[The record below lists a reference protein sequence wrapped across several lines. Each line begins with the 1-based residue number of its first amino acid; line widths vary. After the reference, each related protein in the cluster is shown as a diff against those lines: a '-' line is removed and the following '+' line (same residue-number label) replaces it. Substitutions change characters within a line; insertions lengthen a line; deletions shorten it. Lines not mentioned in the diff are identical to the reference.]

1 MKAIHKNVVLIACS
15 DQTGLIHKITGVLL
29 HYSLNVTETEEFVDH
44 TIQRFFMRI
53 QFEGESG
60 TEGVEQELRK
70 ILPAS
75 THVHVGRLQPR
86 KIVVLVSKELH
97 CLGDLLLRYATGE
110 LQAEISAVV
119 SQTEDGR
126 ELTKRFDIPFH
137 YVPVRGLSREEHER
151 ELLKVLSPYQPEY
164 LVLARYMRIFSESF
178 IKCFPERIVN
188 IHHSFLPAFIGK
200 NPYDQ
205 AYERGVKIIGA
216 TAHFVTENLDEGP
229 IITQAIIPINHA
241 DDPGEMARRG
251 QDVEKIVLARATE
264 LVFED
269 RVLVDGRRTIVF
281 E

>member
-1 MKAIHKNVVLIACS
+1 MHKDVVLIACP

-29 HYSLNVTETEEFVDH
+29 RHSLNITETQEFVDH

-60 TEGVEQELRK
+60 TQNLEQELRK
-70 ILPAS
+70 VLPQGAFCQV
-75 THVHVGRLQPR
+75 TRLQPR
-86 KIVVLVSKELH
+86 KVVVLVSKELH
-97 CLGDLLLRYATGE
+97 CLGDLLLRHSMGE
-110 LQAEISAVV
+110 LQAEILAVV
-119 SQTEDGR
+119 SQNEEGR
-126 ELTKRFDIPFH
+126 SLSKRFDIPFH
-137 YVPVRGLSREEHER
+137 HIPVKTLSREEHEG
-151 ELLKVLSPYQPEY
+151 EILKIINPYKPAY
-164 LVLARYMRIFSESF
+164 LILARYMRIFSEGF
-178 IKCFPERIVN
+178 IGRFPQRILN

-200 NPYDQ
+200 NPYEQ

-229 IITQAIIPINHA
+229 IITQEVIPVNHA
-241 DDPGEMARRG
+241 HDPSEMARRG

-269 RVLVDGRRTIVF
+269 RVLMDGRRTIVF